1 MIITVYFRDNL
12 NQVSILKNYN
22 AFDRFLI
29 MKSWSLLLVCK
40 CVCVCL
46 SRRVMLMSILWVVH
60 FYRSASNGK
69 FKSRSILQLLL
80 VIYAVRSSMTG
91 EKWRPWTITR
101 ILIVYSFVHE
111 HGDIHDLHSNNK
123 NNSKN
128 DSHWAFLGCFCVY
141 IRLKVLS
148 SRLNLYRWVELNL
161 ILIYHSFICTK
172 WTRILVCKLTVI
184 SEEHW
189 HSICIRNTLNGH

>member
-1 MIITVYFRDNL
+1 MTITAHFRENL
-12 NQVSILKNYN
+12 NQVSILKYYN

-29 MKSWSLLLVCK
+29 LKSWSLPLVCK

-111 HGDIHDLHSNNK
+111 HGDIHDLHRSNK

-128 DSHWAFLGCFCVY
+128 DLHWAFLGCVY
-141 IRLKVLS
+141 IRLKMLS
-148 SRLNLYRWVELNL
+148 ARPSLYCWVELNL
-161 ILIYHSFICTK
+161 ILIYLSFICTK
-172 WTRILVCKLTVI
+172 WTRILLCKLTVTP
-184 SEEHW
+184 EEH
-189 HSICIRNTLNGH
+189 